1 MSQQS
6 KFSIDVLKS
15 LQSVYGGDLE
25 RVVQALKTP
34 GKRYCF
40 RANTIKT
47 SPDELVE
54 RFERRGLSVKKHPA
68 IEEAVYLDID
78 GPFEIPIYKQK
89 IVVDKFTAESVLQ
102 GAHVYAPG
110 IVKCQKTRRD
120 QKVTVVDD
128 QGQPVASGITRMSE
142 TEILKYRHGLAVEVT
157 SSRYEVPS
165 LRETDEFQCGLM
177 YPQSF
182 PAILTS
188 RILDPQCDE
197 EVVDL
202 NCAPGGK
209 LSHISGLMRNT
220 GRVIGV
226 DRNRQKISTARETI
240 KRLGCSN
247 VTLLA
252 HDARYFDVDFPKVKA
267 DRCIVDPPC
276 SALGIMPKLY
286 EYTSTDEILALAKY
300 QKQFLKVA
308 SKIVKPEGVVVYS
321 VCTTTIEECE
331 AVVEFAV
338 ESCGLT
344 LERQDPFFGEQGF
357 KLYPSAELTQRFH
370 PHKHDAGYFIA
381 RFRTAA

>member
-1 MSQQS
+1 MSQRY

-15 LQSVYGGDLE
+15 LQNVYGSDME
-25 RVVQALKTP
+25 KVVQALKTP
-34 GKRYCF
+34 GRRYYF
-40 RANTIKT
+40 RANTLNS

-54 RFERRGLSVKKHPA
+54 RFERRGLSVKKHPV
-68 IEEAVYLDID
+68 IKEAVYLDIE
-78 GPFEIPIYKQK
+78 GPFGIPIYKQK

-110 IVKCQKTRRD
+110 VVKCQKIRRD
-120 QKVTVVDD
+120 QKVTVLDD
-128 QGQPVASGITRMSE
+128 QGQPVASGIARMSE

-157 SSRYEVPS
+157 SSRYKVPS
-165 LRETDEFQCGLM
+165 LRETDEFQLGLV

-197 EVVDL
+197 EIVDL

-209 LSHISGLMRNT
+209 LSHICGLMKNM

-226 DRNRQKISTARETI
+226 DRNKQKISTTRQTM

-247 VTLLA
+247 VTLVV
-252 HDARYFDVDFPKVKA
+252 HDARYFDVDFPDVKA

-286 EYTSTDEILALAKY
+286 EYASAGEILALAKY

-308 SKIVKPEGVVVYS
+308 SNVVKPDGIVVYS
-321 VCTTTIEECE
+321 VCTTTFEECE
-331 AVVEFAV
+331 AVAEFAI
-338 ESCGLT
+338 ENYGLT
-344 LERQDPFFGEQGF
+344 LERQELFLGEQGF

-370 PHKHDAGYFIA
+370 PHKHYAGYFIA
-381 RFRTAA
+381 RFRKTV

>member
-1 MSQQS
+1 M
-6 KFSIDVLKS
+6 
-15 LQSVYGGDLE
+15 QSVYGGDLE
-25 RVVQALKTP
+25 KAVQALKTP
-34 GKRYCF
+34 GKRYYF
-40 RANTIKT
+40 RVNTLKT
-47 SPDELVE
+47 SPDEVVE
-54 RFERRGLSVKKHPA
+54 RFERRGLSVEKHPA
-68 IEEAVYLDID
+68 IEEAVYLDVE

-110 IVKCQKTRRD
+110 IVKCQKIRRD

-128 QGQPVASGITRMSE
+128 QGEPVASGITRMNE

-157 SSRYEVPS
+157 FSGYKVPS
-165 LRETDEFQCGLM
+165 LRETDEFQRGLV

-188 RILDPQCDE
+188 RILDPQCNE
-197 EVVDL
+197 EIVDL

-209 LSHISGLMRNT
+209 LSHISCLTRNT
-220 GRVIGV
+220 GSVIGV
-226 DRNRQKISTARETI
+226 DRNKQKISTARETM

-247 VTLLA
+247 VTLVA
-252 HDARYFDVDFPKVKA
+252 HDARYFDVDFPDVKA

-308 SKIVKPEGVVVYS
+308 SNIVKPEGIVVYS
-321 VCTTTIEECE
+321 VCTTTLEECE
-331 AVVEFAV
+331 AVVEFAL
-338 ESCGLT
+338 ENYELT
-344 LERQDPFFGEQGF
+344 LERQELFFGEQGF
-357 KLYPSAELTQRFH
+357 KLCPTAELTQRFH

-381 RFRTAA
+381 RFRKTA

>member
-1 MSQQS
+1 MSQQY
-6 KFSIDVLKS
+6 KFSVDVLKS
-15 LQSVYGGDLE
+15 LQSVYGSDME

-34 GKRYCF
+34 GKRYYF
-40 RANTIKT
+40 RVNTIMT
-47 SPDELVE
+47 SPDGLVE

-68 IEEAVYLDID
+68 IEEAVYLDIE
-78 GPFEIPIYKQK
+78 GPFEIPIHKQK

-110 IVKCQKTRRD
+110 IVKCQKIRRD

-128 QGQPVASGITRMSE
+128 QGQPVASGITRMNE
-142 TEILKYRHGLAVEVT
+142 TEILKYRHGLVVEVT
-157 SSRYEVPS
+157 SSRYKVPS
-165 LRETDEFQCGLM
+165 LRETDEFQRGQV

-188 RILDPQCDE
+188 RILDPQCNE
-197 EVVDL
+197 EIVDL

-209 LSHISGLMRNT
+209 LSHISGLMQNT
-220 GRVIGV
+220 GSVIGV
-226 DRNRQKISTARETI
+226 DRNKQKISTARETI

-247 VTLLA
+247 VTLIA
-252 HDARYFDVDFPKVKA
+252 HDARYFDLDFPNVKA

-308 SKIVKPEGVVVYS
+308 SNIVKPEGIVVYS
-321 VCTTTIEECE
+321 VCTTTFEECE

-338 ESCGLT
+338 ENCRLT
-344 LERQDPFFGEQGF
+344 LERQELLLGEQGF

-381 RFRTAA
+381 HFRKAA